1 MKAWHGLALLLTPC
15 VSPATPTVVADY
27 MLNCQGCHLPDG
39 SGFAA
44 HGVPDLKF
52 SATLVSL
59 PGGREY
65 LVRVP
70 GVAQSGLDDAR
81 LAALLNWTL
90 ASFGGSA
97 LPADF
102 RPYSASEISG
112 WRRDPYADPAA
123 VRRQLLE
130 RVSQQQGPR
139 HTGAAP

>member
-1 MKAWHGLALLLTPC
+1 MRGSLWPALLVAPC
-15 VSPATPTVVADY
+15 AVHATSTVVADY

-44 HGVPDLKF
+44 RGVPDLKV
-52 SATLVSL
+52 SAALVSL

-81 LAALLNWTL
+81 LAALLNWAL
-90 ASFGGSA
+90 ASFGGGA
-97 LPADF
+97 LSADF
-102 RPYSASEISG
+102 RPYTASEVSG

-123 VRRQLLE
+123 VRRRLLQQLPPGK
-130 RVSQQQGPR
+130 VAQP
-139 HTGAAP
+139 